1 MSELNQ
7 TIWSVRGPLFLLWRV
22 GGVPLGAL
30 LAGIGLLLSSNAK
43 ISTVLKF
50 AIGIFLTIIIA
61 MAMGRLGH
69 ISYLF
74 GIGGTLILLSFFEI
88 LWLWSKERKTLKNSS
103 ATADLKLVGY
113 VFMLIAAWFIC
124 GMASQ
129 PFLKALEGIPPSSPI
144 HVVIFLAL
152 GWVFLF
158 LGNYKSRK

>member
-1 MSELNQ
+1 M
-7 TIWSVRGPLFLLWRV
+7 RRPLFLLWGV

-43 ISTVLKF
+43 MSTILKF

-61 MAMGRLGH
+61 MAMGGLGH

-74 GIGGTLILLSFFEI
+74 GIGGTLILLSFFGI

-103 ATADLKLVGY
+103 AIAADLRLVGY

-144 HVVIFLAL
+144 RVVIFLAL